1 MQGKAKGITVAL
13 ALLALSACTPFFTG
27 GIVVF
32 GPAEGEA
39 AADVREG

>member
-1 MQGKAKGITVAL
+1 MQGTAKGVTLGL

-32 GPAEGEA
+32 GPTQEQA
-39 AADVREG
+39 AADGSEG